1 MRIKD
6 LIEQLS
12 TYEENRCLHPTDN
25 LIGWPRFYASFDN
38 DREYEIAAIDADEGD
53 ESDNDPQIMIIF

>member
-12 TYEENRCLHPTDN
+12 TYEENSEVIIYD
-25 LIGWPRFYASFDN
+25 DN
-38 DREYEIAAIDADEGD
+38 DREYEIAAIDEDEGD
-53 ESDNDPQIMIIF
+53 ESDNDPQIVIIF

>member
-12 TYEENRCLHPTDN
+12 TYEENSEVIIYDEIMTESMKLQLLTRMKAMN
-25 LIGWPRFYASFDN
+25 LI
-38 DREYEIAAIDADEGD
+38 
-53 ESDNDPQIMIIF
+53 MIRRL